1 VAPLHFC
8 FLIGGNFFFGEG
20 VASAKDHKRFSLP
33 IYFFSSF
40 FFFILFFG
48 NILNVYQFMQ
58 IFSKKKK
65 KSIHAE
71 VFGIFALLQ
80 EKIRKYETL
89 KSSEKAVIVLSIS

>member
-1 VAPLHFC
+1 LLSSYTQLFSQFPDEVA
-8 FLIGGNFFFGEG
+8 EG
-20 VASAKDHKRFSLP
+20 VARAKDHKRFSLP

-40 FFFILFFG
+40 FFFFFG

-65 KSIHAE
+65 SIHAE

-80 EKIRKYETL
+80 KKLRKYETL

>member
-1 VAPLHFC
+1 VEIF
-8 FLIGGNFFFGEG
+8 FLERVLQVPRITN
-20 VASAKDHKRFSLP
+20 ASAFQFISFP
-33 IYFFSSF
+33 PFFL
-40 FFFILFFG
+40 ILFFG

-65 KSIHAE
+65 SIHAE

-80 EKIRKYETL
+80 KKLRKYETL